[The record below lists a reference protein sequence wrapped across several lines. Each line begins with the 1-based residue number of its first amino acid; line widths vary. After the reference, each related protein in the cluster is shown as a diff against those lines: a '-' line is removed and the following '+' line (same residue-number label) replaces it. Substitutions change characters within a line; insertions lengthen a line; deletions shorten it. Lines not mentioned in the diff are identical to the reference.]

1 MRVTRAPRPR
11 EVFLSH
17 AAKDRDFVDRLGS
30 TLRHNGIRYWYSATH
45 ISGAKK
51 WHDAIGRAL
60 ARCDWFLVV
69 LTPNS
74 VRSSWVKREL
84 LFALNNVRYNE
95 RIIPVLVKRCDYA
108 RLSWTL
114 PEIQF
119 VDFRK
124 SFEKGCRQLMKIW
137 NVNYG
142 TPSQK
147 RARRGPG
154 RS

>member
-1 MRVTRAPRPR
+1 MSVRRTPRPR

-17 AAKDRDFVDRLGS
+17 SAKDRDFVVRLAD
-30 TLRHNGIRYWYSATH
+30 TLEHHDIRYWYSATH

-84 LFALNNVRYNE
+84 LFALNEVRYNE
-95 RIIPVLVKRCDYA
+95 RIIPVLLRHCDY
-108 RLSWTL
+108 RHLSWTL
-114 PEIQF
+114 PEIQL

-124 SFEKGCRQLMKIW
+124 SFEQGGRQLMKIW
-137 NVNYG
+137 KVKYG
-142 TPSQK
+142 I
-147 RARRGPG
+147 GP
-154 RS
+154 

>member
-1 MRVTRAPRPR
+1 MRVRQVARPR

-17 AAKDRDFVDRLGS
+17 SARDGEFVARLAG
-30 TLRHNGIRYWYSATH
+30 TLKSHRIRYWYSASH

-60 ARCDWFLVV
+60 ARCDWFIVV
-69 LTPNS
+69 LTPDS

-84 LFALNNVRYNE
+84 LYALNDVRYSE
-95 RIIPVLVKRCDYA
+95 KIVPLLVRRCDYA

-119 VDFRK
+119 VDFRG
-124 SFEKGCRQLMKIW
+124 SFEEGCRKLMKIW
-137 NVNYG
+137 KVKY
-142 TPSQK
+142 
-147 RARRGPG
+147 RG
-154 RS
+154 ST

>member
-1 MRVTRAPRPR
+1 MRVRRAPRPK

-17 AAKDRDFVDRLGS
+17 AAKDREFVECLAS
-30 TLRHNGIRYWYSATH
+30 TLKRHGISYWYSATH
-45 ISGAKK
+45 ITGAKK

-60 ARCDWFLVV
+60 GRCDWFLIV

-84 LFALNNVRYNE
+84 LFALNEVRYNE
-95 RIIPVLVKRCDYA
+95 RIIPVLAKRCDFA
-108 RLSWTL
+108 HLSWTL

-124 SFEKGCRQLMKIW
+124 SFEQGCRQLMKIW
-137 NVNYG
+137 KVKY
-142 TPSQK
+142 
-147 RARRGPG
+147 RVGP
-154 RS
+154 